1 MAKAG
6 DFLVDEGGVYLA
18 FNSTDGVV
26 KKRTLKLASDPL
38 AVYGLIRTG
47 TEAVLTGSE
56 TCISRN
62 TAVATL
68 LNGIMEGGGGVFV
81 NTPSELLL
89 ALSKA
94 KAGDIIYI
102 QKSMTLD
109 STIVIPDGVVVT
121 TSVSMIGD
129 TTMMDIYLKN
139 TPDGENFR
147 LGAGSTIRGFRFIPK
162 EPLATVVA
170 TYNAFDR
177 AVVSHCE
184 FAGEFYDY
192 ASYYGSIVCAVS
204 NNVSNKLSIKG
215 CVFTD
220 CYTPIQHNGD
230 ELVLKDNTQWNSGA
244 VFSSPVLP
252 TIEDTVVGVVGAKPA
267 SNADFISNET
277 ITVDAI
283 KSFCD
288 TNASKFVNMGIR
300 INGEAYTPNSESIET
315 V

>member
-18 FNSTDGVV
+18 FNSTDGGV
-26 KKRTLKLASDPL
+26 KKRTLALASDPL
-38 AVYGLIRTG
+38 AVYGLTRTE
-47 TEAVLTGSE
+47 TEAELTGSE
-56 TCISRN
+56 VCISRN

-68 LNGIMEGGGGVFV
+68 LNGITEEEGGVFV

-94 KAGDIIYI
+94 KAGDSIYI

-109 STIVIPDGVVVT
+109 STIIIPDGVVVT
-121 TSVSMIGD
+121 NFMSITGD
-129 TTMMDIYLKN
+129 TTKMDIYLKN

-147 LGAGSTIRGFRFIPK
+147 LGAGSVIQGFRFIPK

-170 TYNAFDR
+170 TYDAFEK
-177 AVVSHCE
+177 ATVGNCE

-192 ASYYGSIVCAVS
+192 TSYYGSIVCAVS
-204 NNVSNKLSIKG
+204 NNVSNKLSIEG

-230 ELVLKDNTQWNSGA
+230 ELVLKGNTQWNSGA
-244 VFSSPVLP
+244 VFSAPALP
-252 TIEDTVVGVVGAKPA
+252 TIGDTVVGVVGARPA

-277 ITVDAI
+277 ITVETI

-300 INGEAYTPNSESIET
+300 INGEAYTPNSESTET